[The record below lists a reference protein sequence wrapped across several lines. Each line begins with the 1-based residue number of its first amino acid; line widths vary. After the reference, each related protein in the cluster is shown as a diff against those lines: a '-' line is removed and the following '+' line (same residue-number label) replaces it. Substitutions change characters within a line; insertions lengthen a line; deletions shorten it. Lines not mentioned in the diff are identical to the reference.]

1 MFGTHLFSNLF
12 QTVKMYIPLNT
23 FIECI
28 MLVINDLTHF
38 GEKALIGSAGWQRS
52 QSKGGNHAL
61 SAHVSEVK
69 GHR

>member
-1 MFGTHLFSNLF
+1 
-12 QTVKMYIPLNT
+12 MYIPLNT

-28 MLVINDLTHF
+28 MLVINDVTHL

-52 QSKGGNHAL
+52 ESKGGNCAL
-61 SAHVSEVK
+61 STHVSEVK